1 MFFRFPFP
9 LPLPV
14 FPSPLGPWIFDQSQ
28 TPLVDRLQ
36 ACADRA
42 TAPFHTPGHKK
53 GVGTGAA
60 ISHLFGDA
68 IFRADLPEL
77 PELDNLFAPQDV
89 IQAAQALAADAFGA
103 DRTWFLTNG
112 STAGILAAILATC
125 GPGEK
130 IILPRNIHLS
140 AINGLILSGAVPIFL
155 QPEYDAAR
163 DIAHG
168 LTPTAVDQALAQH
181 PDTKAVL
188 LVSPTYYG
196 ACADIAAIAQRV
208 HQYQIPLLVD
218 EAHGAHFAFHPELP
232 PSALASGADLAV
244 QSTHKTLSAL
254 TQAAMV
260 HVQGDRIHRN
270 RLSQALQCVQSTSP
284 SYLLL
289 ASLDAARHQMATQG
303 PALLTHTLD
312 LAAWGRSQLATL
324 PGLMTL
330 HAAHASTPGWVALDP
345 TRLTVTVA
353 PLGITGFTAD
363 EILHQHCGVTAELPT
378 QQHLTFILSIGNTQ
392 ADLERLV
399 AGFKTLVTLAATTV
413 VPPAPQF
420 PAPLTALPMPLA
432 PLTPRATYFAPT
444 ETVAIDRASQ
454 RISAELV
461 CPYPPGIPVLMPGE
475 VVTVEAI
482 AQLQATLAAGG
493 HLSGCTDP
501 SFVTLRVVK

>member
-1 MFFRFPFP
+1 
-9 LPLPV
+9 L
-14 FPSPLGPWIFDQSQ
+14 DQSQ

-36 ACADRA
+36 TCADRA

-53 GVGTGAA
+53 GVGAGAA
-60 ISHLFGDA
+60 IAHLFGNA
-68 IFRADLPEL
+68 VFRADLPEL

-89 IQAAQALAADAFGA
+89 IQAAQELAADAFGA

-168 LTPTAVDQALAQH
+168 LTPAAVAQALAQH

-196 ACADIAAIAQRV
+196 ACADIAAIAQLT

-218 EAHGAHFAFHPELP
+218 EAHGAHFAFHPDLP
-232 PSALASGADLAV
+232 PSALAAGADLAV

-260 HVQGDRIHRN
+260 HVQGDRIDRD

-289 ASLDAARHQMATQG
+289 ASLDAARQQLATQG
-303 PALLTHTLD
+303 SVLLTETLR

-324 PGLMTL
+324 PGLVTL
-330 HAAHASTPGWVALDP
+330 QLTPAITPGWVALDP
-345 TRLTVTVA
+345 TRLTVTVS
-353 PLGITGFTAD
+353 PLGVTGFTAD
-363 EILHQHCGVTAELPT
+363 EILHQRCGVTAELPT
-378 QQHLTFILSIGNTQ
+378 RQHLTFIISLGNTQ

-399 AGFKTLVTLAATTV
+399 AGFKTLVTIAATMDQS
-413 VPPAPQF
+413 PAGF
-420 PAPLTALPMPLA
+420 AAPLPALPLPLA

-444 ETVAIDRASQ
+444 ETVPIARASQ

-482 AQLQATLAAGG
+482 AQLQAILTAGG
-493 HLSGCTDP
+493 HLSGCADTR
-501 SFVTLRVVK
+501 FTTLRVVK